1 MRLGALAVF
10 IALMAV
16 FTAITVQADD
26 PDWRLPATGLTVTT
40 GDDPGELEITW
51 DAHTQTTKTLL
62 NYRVAWTPQGEGFK
76 SADQTDWNTHTT
88 GTQHTATGLDA
99 GATYKVKVRT
109 RYEGNQG
116 SRWTQVVTGQA
127 GTAPQA
133 PPDGDKG
140 QDEDPAP
147 NAAPRSTHPTTPVAY
162 AWSLRPSGLEEDDEF
177 RLIFISSQ
185 KRTAGPSSISTYNDW
200 IQSQAGSG
208 HTDIRTHRN
217 GFRAVVCTED
227 DDARENT
234 GMNHTTVVPVYWL
247 GGAKVADSYNDF
259 YDGSWDNDT
268 NTKDRTE
275 DGINGLDLTS
285 SGNEPWTGCNDDGT
299 ESFSSSNVSQALGKD
314 PATLGRPG
322 LSGAGNN
329 PLSSN
334 TVANRNTDHTM
345 YGISAVFK
353 VGAPRLAGRP
363 TGLRATAISR
373 SEIKLEWTAPT
384 DAGDGDITDYKIEKS
399 ADGGTT
405 WSLLH
410 QILSTHLTYSHR
422 GLDQDTTRHYR
433 VSAKTRHGLGP
444 PSSVASATTHSVP
457 QPPTNL
463 SASASGTNRINLSW
477 RAPSDR
483 GSSSVTGYRVE
494 TSASGLGFYDGSWE
508 EVVANTRSTSYSHTD
523 LRPSTVHHYR
533 VFAIN
538 ASGQS
543 ESSERAWAA
552 TNDETIG
559 SQDRFI
565 QFRMMRA
572 GVNGEQESNTSKII
586 QLNGNPNTVSAG
598 AMNLIIPTAFDHY
611 PQNGTDLEKQ
621 RFLRDERVALALEVD
636 QNGSIIDK
644 IVTEITYNYP
654 SYPVEGYV
662 TVTYTD
668 NGIRRYDIDNSPPED
683 LRGYYGICGTDPENR
698 DTYTGRSEFMERFNY
713 DSCPMLRYNGD
724 TTVIVRAYS
733 GGTPMQSITTTIRTS
748 NWKQR

>member
-1 MRLGALAVF
+1 
-10 IALMAV
+10 
-16 FTAITVQADD
+16 
-26 PDWRLPATGLTVTT
+26 
-40 GDDPGELEITW
+40 
-51 DAHTQTTKTLL
+51 
-62 NYRVAWTPQGEGFK
+62 
-76 SADQTDWNTHTT
+76 
-88 GTQHTATGLDA
+88 
-99 GATYKVKVRT
+99 
-109 RYEGNQG
+109 
-116 SRWTQVVTGQA
+116 
-127 GTAPQA
+127 
-133 PPDGDKG
+133 
-140 QDEDPAP
+140 
-147 NAAPRSTHPTTPVAY
+147 
-162 AWSLRPSGLEEDDEF
+162 
-177 RLIFISSQ
+177 
-185 KRTAGPSSISTYNDW
+185 
-200 IQSQAGSG
+200 
-208 HTDIRTHRN
+208 
-217 GFRAVVCTED
+217 
-227 DDARENT
+227 
-234 GMNHTTVVPVYWL
+234 MNHTTVVPVYWL

-384 DAGDGDITDYKIEKS
+384 DTGDGDITQYRIEKS

-405 WSLLH
+405 WSLLY

-433 VSAKTRHGLGP
+433 VSAKTGHGLGP

-463 SASASGTNRINLSW
+463 SATARSTTRIDLSW

-523 LRPSTVHHYR
+523 LDPSTVHHYR
-533 VFAIN
+533 VQAIN
-538 ASGQS
+538 ASGRS
-543 ESSERAWAA
+543 ESSERTWAA
-552 TNDETIG
+552 TRDMPN
-559 SQDRFI
+559 QDRFI
-565 QFRMMRA
+565 SMSLMRA
-572 GVNGEQESNTSKII
+572 GVNGVAESDTSKII
-586 QLNGNPNTVSAG
+586 QILGNNNT
-598 AMNLIIPTAFDHY
+598 MNPGEQNSINPLHWDHY
-611 PQNGTDLEKQ
+611 PSTGTDQEKK
-621 RFLRDERVALALEVD
+621 RFLKDERVAIAIEVD
-636 QNGSIIDK
+636 QGGSIIDK
-644 IVTEITYNYP
+644 VITEITYHYP

-668 NGIRRYDIDNSPPED
+668 HGERAYDIDDGVPEV
-683 LRGYYGICGTDPENR
+683 LRGYYGTCGTDSENSGS
-698 DTYTGRSEFMERFNY
+698 YLGRTERLERFNY

-733 GGTPMQSITTTIRTS
+733 GSTPLQAITTTIRTS
-748 NWKQR
+748 DWKQR